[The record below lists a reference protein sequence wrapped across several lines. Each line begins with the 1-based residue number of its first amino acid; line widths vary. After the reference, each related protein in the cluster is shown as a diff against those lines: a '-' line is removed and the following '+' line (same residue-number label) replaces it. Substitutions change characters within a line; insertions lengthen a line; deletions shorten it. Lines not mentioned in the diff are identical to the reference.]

1 MRIKLEKE
9 GDEYHQKMV
18 FKIEQERALK
28 RMQRQIQRS
37 GILDAFDQVLSDLR
51 MNGVPKIRSESVQLG
66 SLNLDHKSRN
76 KQEAA
81 PTSDTKTAK
90 NKKSAKKGN
99 QSPSKIQPA
108 VISQVDPNLHE
119 DPDLPITGP
128 GDIFEWAAYFLQDEY
143 HKIKKDSKF

>member
-28 RMQRQIQRS
+28 RMQRQIQKS

-51 MNGVPKIRSESVQLG
+51 MNGVPQMRSESVYLG
-66 SLNLDHKSRN
+66 SLNLDDKSRN
-76 KQEAA
+76 KQVAA
-81 PTSDTKTAK
+81 PTSDTKIAK

-99 QSPSKIQPA
+99 QSHSKTQP

-119 DPDLPITGP
+119 DPDMPITGP

-143 HKIKKDSKF
+143 DRLKKDSKF